1 MAITIPSGSGR
12 LILGNNL
19 PETIS
24 STPSNDTIY
33 GYAGNDTING
43 GKGGEEWS
51 FALDSMEG
59 GSGGNDYIDGGL
71 GNDLIFATDGND
83 TIIGGAGNDTI
94 SDFGGSNLLIGG
106 AGNDSILA
114 FGVDTVI
121 GGTGADTLR
130 LGFFSTQK
138 VQYNSPTEGDVLE
151 QIFDFIPSN
160 AGGEAAPTPDKFLI
174 SGSGFGGSLV
184 VGTLP
189 STQFLAGAGVTTATT
204 SAQRFLFNTTDFTL
218 RFDRDGTGALAPV
231 FIATLDSDALTLAA
245 IDFTIF

>member
-1 MAITIPSGSGR
+1 MATTISVGNGR
-12 LILGNNL
+12 LILDNNL
-19 PETIS
+19 GNAIT
-24 STPSNDTIY
+24 STAFNDTIY
-33 GYAGNDTING
+33 GYAGNDTIFD
-43 GKGGEEWS
+43 

-94 SDFGGSNLLIGG
+94 FDFDGANLLIGG
-106 AGNDSILA
+106 SGNDSILA

-231 FIATLDSDALTLAA
+231 FIATLDSDASTLAA

>member
-33 GYAGNDTING
+33 GYAGNDTIDGG
-43 GKGGEEWS
+43 GKGGVERL
-51 FALDSMEG
+51 FALDFNEG
-59 GSGGNDYIDGGL
+59 GFGGNDYIDGGL

-121 GGTGADTLR
+121 GGTGADTLE
-130 LGFFSTQK
+130 LGWGTQK
-138 VQYNSPTEGDVLE
+138 VQYNSPSEGVD
-151 QIFDFIPSN
+151 QIFGF
-160 AGGEAAPTPDKFLI
+160 TPFDDKFLI
-174 SGSGFGGSLV
+174 SGLGFGGGLA

-189 STQFLAGAGVTTATT
+189 ASQFLASGSGIATT
-204 SAQRFLFNTTDFTL
+204 SVQRFLFNTSTFEL

-231 FIATLDSDALTLAA
+231 FIATLDGSASTLAA
-245 IDFTIF
+245 ADFTIF

>member
-1 MAITIPSGSGR
+1 MATTISVGNGR
-12 LILGNNL
+12 LILDNNL
-19 PETIS
+19 GNAIT

-33 GYAGNDTING
+33 GYAGNDTIDG

-121 GGTGADTLR
+121 GGTGADTLE
-130 LGFFSTQK
+130 LGWGTQK
-138 VQYNSPTEGDVLE
+138 VQYNSPSEGAD
-151 QIFDFIPSN
+151 QIFGFTEFAD
-160 AGGEAAPTPDKFLI
+160 EFLI
-174 SGSGFGGSLV
+174 SRLGFGGGLAL
-184 VGTLP
+184 GTLP
-189 STQFLAGAGVTTATT
+189 ASQFSAGIGVT
-204 SAQRFLFNTTDFTL
+204 SAANAAERFLFNTTDSTL
-218 RFDRDGTGALAPV
+218 RFDRDGTGASAPML
-231 FIATLDSDALTLAA
+231 IATLDIGVFLTA

>member
-33 GYAGNDTING
+33 GYAGNDTIDG

-59 GSGGNDYIDGGL
+59 GSGGNDYIDGGI
-71 GNDLIFATDGND
+71 GNDLIFGTGGND

-94 SDFGGSNLLIGG
+94 FDFDGANLLIGG
-106 AGNDSILA
+106 AGNDSITA
-114 FGVDTVI
+114 SGFIDTII
-121 GGTGADTLR
+121 GGAGADTLE
-130 LGFFSTQK
+130 LNDTQR
-138 VQYNSPTEGDVLE
+138 VRYNSPSEGDLLE
-151 QIFDFIPSN
+151 QIVGFDPSFDS
-160 AGGEAAPTPDKFLI
+160 GSPDQFLI
-174 SGSGFGGSLV
+174 SAGGFGGGLV
-184 VGTLP
+184 PGTLLA
-189 STQFLAGAGVTTATT
+189 SQFLAGAGVTTATT
-204 SAQRFLFNTTDFTL
+204 SAQRFLFNTIDFTL

-231 FIATLDSDALTLAA
+231 FIATLDGSASTLAA
-245 IDFTIF
+245 ADFTIF

>member
-43 GKGGEEWS
+43 

-94 SDFGGSNLLIGG
+94 FDFDGANLLIGG
-106 AGNDSILA
+106 SGNDSILA

>member
-1 MAITIPSGSGR
+1 
-12 LILGNNL
+12 L
-19 PETIS
+19 
-24 STPSNDTIY
+24 
-33 GYAGNDTING
+33 
-43 GKGGEEWS
+43 
-51 FALDSMEG
+51 FALDFNEG
-59 GSGGNDYIDGGL
+59 GFGGNDYIDGGL
-71 GNDLIFATDGND
+71 GNDLIFGTGGND

-94 SDFGGSNLLIGG
+94 FDFDGANLLIGG